1 MEAAIGAEYLPH
13 ECEEPDAPDN
23 GQHGQRKQADAEYRA
38 APIRHRRQ
46 GDERQAAKVEYKAN
60 AHQAEAEHARGQH
73 DAERQQQHGG
83 HAENEVGQPQPQPC
97 QHGRALFAA
106 LRRRVKLRRKRGRVA
121 QLRGDLLLRVAVR
134 KLKGKVLLI
143 LLRHVGGV
151 LNVSFFSARP

>member
-1 MEAAIGAEYLPH
+1 MPELKASGAQAARNIGKHEAHGKHRER
-13 ECEEPDAPDN
+13 
-23 GQHGQRKQADAEYRA
+23 GQRHRA
-38 APIRHRRQ
+38 Q
-46 GDERQAAKVEYKAN
+46 TAA
-60 AHQAEAEHARGQH
+60 
-73 DAERQQQHGG
+73 QHGG
-83 HAENEVGQPQPQPC
+83 HTENEIGQPQPC